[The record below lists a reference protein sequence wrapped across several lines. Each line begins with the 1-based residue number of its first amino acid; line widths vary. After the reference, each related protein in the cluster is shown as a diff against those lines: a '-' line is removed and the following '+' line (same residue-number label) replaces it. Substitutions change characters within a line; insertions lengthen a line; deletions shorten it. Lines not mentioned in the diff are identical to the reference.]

1 VEFGEG
7 AILRYSSAPTLRSQG
22 IEDEDDDENEAR
34 RSPSPNRMRKDR
46 FIAYILIGSMA
57 ALFAFVGFEMFQVR
71 AEVNGVYPEYSSF
84 RADPKGCRVLFE
96 ILSRLGSVQ
105 VERFVQPLTDL
116 PASTG
121 KILLLA
127 GVQPGGLSDDQTKP
141 FDNWMTSGGTLV
153 IAFSALQSERNEED
167 LENSRAESKPL
178 RAEVWKSDDWGIRI
192 FHSKPNLTTRLQS
205 NLFANAFSWAGHL
218 YIDPTKGDWEVLAK
232 AQDLPVVLQRKF
244 GAGKLLLLA
253 DSYPLSNVALAAHRN
268 AELISW
274 LFPQHSVV
282 IFDES
287 HFGIVNHPGI
297 MSLARRYGLDGA
309 FVAILSLGLLYLWAS
324 RYSLNPAS
332 RKRSDTEIV
341 IKGMGGNEIFTNLLR
356 RNLPTKDLCTICLQ
370 IWKQKGVSN
379 PVKQARMESLL
390 NSLPPT
396 TSQVERYN
404 QIVKLHQS

>member
-1 VEFGEG
+1 
-7 AILRYSSAPTLRSQG
+7 
-22 IEDEDDDENEAR
+22 
-34 RSPSPNRMRKDR
+34 MRKDR

-57 ALFAFVGFEMFQVR
+57 ALFAFVGFQMFQVR

-84 RADPKGCRVLFE
+84 RADPKGYRVLFE
-96 ILSRLGSVQ
+96 TLSRVSSVH

-127 GVQPGGLSDDQTKP
+127 GVHPGGLSDDQTKP

-167 LENSRAESKPL
+167 LENTKPASKPL

-192 FHSKPNLTTRLQS
+192 FHSKPTLTTRLQS
-205 NLFANAFSWAGHL
+205 NLFANGFSWAGHL

-232 AQDLPVVLQRKF
+232 AQDLPIVLQRKF

-332 RKRSDTEIV
+332 RKRSDAEIV